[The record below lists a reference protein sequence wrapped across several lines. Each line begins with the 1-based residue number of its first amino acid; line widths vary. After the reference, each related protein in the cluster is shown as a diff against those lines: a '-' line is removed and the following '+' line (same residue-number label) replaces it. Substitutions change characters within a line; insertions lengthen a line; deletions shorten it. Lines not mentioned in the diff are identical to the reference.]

1 MTEKIVV
8 STESLTRE
16 KVEEWHAKAC
26 IRKLNVFD
34 DRNLIIA
41 TLSKALLEA
50 WDKNENQSNYCIMF

>member
-50 WDKNENQSNYCIMF
+50 WDKNEKC

>member
-50 WDKNENQSNYCIMF
+50 WDKNENQSN